1 MERISLL
8 SFIMLIFCAFG
19 HPLSKNKHDAEK
31 ENFIPQYMKDLF
43 EMLSTADKKDMPEL
57 GNEITCLF
65 PKHCK

>member
-8 SFIMLIFCAFG
+8 SFTMLIFCAFG
-19 HPLSKNKHDAEK
+19 HPLSKTNRNAEK

-43 EMLSTADKKDMPEL
+43 EMLSTADKKDLPEL

-65 PKHCK
+65 PKPCK